1 MTNSDKFSF
10 ISRILPS
17 QRWLAWAMLVALVL
31 HLVLPLTGCAAG
43 GPQSSASTG
52 YVLMPADRATVNALP
67 APRLSAVDLSG
78 ACRNAGPIF
87 EDERARAKWTAPSY
101 ALPLGFWAMN
111 YVGARAGTSAPPCT
125 DIELAT
131 KLWQSAIGSPITGRL
146 SERDVTEFV
155 RIVDAH
161 DPRYAQAGQR
171 KMAQEKPEQRFTPK
185 QAKSGDPKPLTEL
198 LVNAAIDGNLA
209 EVQALIAKG
218 ADVNAKDAKD
228 RFALMGASVNGHPKV
243 VQALLAKGADVNEE
257 YKGETALMMST
268 IVEGNFEVVKV
279 LLAGGADVNDQNK
292 EGITALMMASIKGNF
307 EMVKL
312 LLAGGADVNAK
323 SNDGSTALS
332 IASDSG
338 HTQIVQLLKRAGAR
352 EHDEISRKLFCV
364 IKCDNAESLCIV
376 RTGMTAASK
385 LLCKTKREACMSE
398 CLSAPSR

>member
-17 QRWLAWAMLVALVL
+17 QRRLALTMLAALVL
-31 HLVLPLTGCAAG
+31 PLALPLTGCAAG
-43 GPQSSASTG
+43 GPQSFASTG

-78 ACRNAGPIF
+78 ACRNTGPIF

-185 QAKSGDPKPLTEL
+185 QAKSGDQQPLTEL
-198 LVNAAIDGNLA
+198 LINAAIDGNLA

-218 ADVNAKDAKD
+218 ADVNAKDAKG
-228 RFALMGASVNGHPKV
+228 RSALGAASASGHLKV

-257 YKGETALMMST
+257 NNGITALMLASF
-268 IVEGNFEVVKV
+268 GGRFEVVKA
-279 LLAGGADVNDQNK
+279 LLAGGADVN
-292 EGITALMMASIKGNF
+292 M
-307 EMVKL
+307 
-312 LLAGGADVNAK
+312 K
-323 SNDGSTALS
+323 SDKGSTALS
-332 IASDSG
+332 VASNSG

-352 EHDEISRKLFCV
+352 EHDEIDKKLFCV

-376 RTGMTAASK
+376 RTDMTAASK

>member
-10 ISRILPS
+10 ISRILPN
-17 QRWLAWAMLVALVL
+17 QRRLALAMLVALVL
-31 HLVLPLTGCAAG
+31 PLVLPLTGCAAG
-43 GPQSSASTG
+43 GPQSFASTG

-78 ACRNAGPIF
+78 ACRNTAPVF

-171 KMAQEKPEQRFTPK
+171 RMAQAKPEQRFTPK
-185 QAKSGDPKPLTEL
+185 QAKSGDQQPLTEL

-209 EVQALIAKG
+209 EVQDLIVKG
-218 ADVNAKDAKD
+218 ADVNAED
-228 RFALMGASVNGHPKV
+228 RQGRTALGGASANGHPKV
-243 VQALLAKGADVNEE
+243 VQALLAKGADVNMQNDI
-257 YKGETALMMST
+257 GVTALMLAS
-268 IVEGNFEVVKV
+268 IGGRFEVVKI
-279 LLAGGADVNDQNK
+279 LLG
-292 EGITALMMASIKGNF
+292 
-307 EMVKL
+307 
-312 LLAGGADVNAK
+312 GGADVNAK
-323 SNDGSTALS
+323 TNKGSTALS
-332 IASDSG
+332 VASASG
-338 HTQIVQLLKRAGAR
+338 HSQIVQLLKRAGAR
-352 EHDEISRKLFCV
+352 EHDEIDTRKRLCV
-364 IKCDNAESLCIV
+364 FECDSVESLCIV
-376 RTGMTAASK
+376 RTDFTAASR
-385 LLCKTKREACMSE
+385 LLCKTKQEACMSE